1 MAFYEGFV
9 RVCRLELDDD
19 ANPEVV
25 YSLGIIRMS
34 IKALFL
40 RQIITTL
47 ISISLLLAIYC

>member
-19 ANPEVV
+19 ANPEIVC
-25 YSLGIIRMS
+25 SLGIIRMS

-40 RQIITTL
+40 RQISTTL